1 MICSRNSLIPKV
13 KLESEFMEAAS
24 MQSTGKEDIAVS
36 LADAIQNLLKRG
48 IFNAAKQIGRI
59 RNAGRLLS

>member
-1 MICSRNSLIPKV
+1 
-13 KLESEFMEAAS
+13 MEAAS

-36 LADAIQNLLKRG
+36 LADAIQSLLKRG
-48 IFNAAKQIGRI
+48 IFNAAEQIGRI